1 MPWKP
6 SAALVMVCL
15 LLAGCQT
22 TTATGGTSVCSV
34 WRPITWSVKDTPE
47 TQEQVVLSNARR
59 KGYCE

>member
-6 SAALVMVCL
+6 SVALAIAL
-15 LLAGCQT
+15 FLAGCQT
-22 TTATGGTSVCSV
+22 TTGIGGTSVCSV
-34 WRPITWSVKDTPE
+34 WRPIQWSVNDTRE